1 MFFVPTAVQQESL
14 NIAVIVSHQH
24 FFTMVTIIEFLFI
37 SSNMNIY
44 KSSNFSSVEHYN
56 ISLFNFHPRIF
67 NTYVSHILQNG
78 FIFVST
84 LFYWAWG
91 CRAPKYEGRRRG
103 EPKQMNWYN
112 SETVRCEAFTY
123 LGAGGN
129 LNILQCAADFTSLLS
144 FLCRSLRSE
153 TPDQVLCS
161 VISLLFHLDSS
172 LKQCFGYLFF
182 FKYRAR
188 YSCT

>member
-1 MFFVPTAVQQESL
+1 MLSITISSPCSISIQES
-14 NIAVIVSHQH
+14 
-24 FFTMVTIIEFLFI
+24 
-37 SSNMNIY
+37 
-44 KSSNFSSVEHYN
+44 
-56 ISLFNFHPRIF
+56 
-67 NTYVSHILQNG
+67 
-78 FIFVST
+78 ST
-84 LFYWAWG
+84 LMSVIYYKMASYLSALSSIGIIALLLSVDAWAWG